1 MLMMVPGPVLK
12 LLQLMLAADYPTA
25 RRKLQGRAK
34 RRRKDGLGEIAT
46 PVRAKR
52 RRKDGL
58 GEIATPVPRT
68 SKKTKKKTRK
78 KMREQGRVP
87 ATAVEQPLQGGRS
100 QLQLRSRAAHHF

>member
-1 MLMMVPGPVLK
+1 MMVPGPVLV

-46 PVRAKR
+46 PV
-52 RRKDGL
+52 
-58 GEIATPVPRT
+58 PRT
-68 SKKTKKKTRK
+68 RKKTKKKTRK

-87 ATAVEQPLQGGRS
+87 ATAVEKHLQGGRS
-100 QLQLRSRAAHHF
+100 QPQLCSRAARHL